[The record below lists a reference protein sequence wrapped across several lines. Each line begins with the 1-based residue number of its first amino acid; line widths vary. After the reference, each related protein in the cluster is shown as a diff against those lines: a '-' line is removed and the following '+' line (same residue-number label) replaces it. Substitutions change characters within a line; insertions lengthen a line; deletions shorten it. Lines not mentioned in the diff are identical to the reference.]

1 SIRKSSICASRRW
14 PSPASS
20 PMRST
25 SWPSSRPHSGSSRR
39 RPPRAR
45 ATVRLT
51 ATRRPRREG
60 SLSADPD
67 GAGRDTRLAGP
78 ARTATRLAP
87 RRPGQARA
95 LAPDRTRPHTPP
107 TLSPTRP
114 HTPPNS
120 PMSWAVRFAEAA
132 SLILLRS
139 TGLLHHAADHVH
151 SQASDSGGT
160 VNDESTETP
169 VRVTICAPDPITEA
183 GLTNQVTSQ
192 DSLRLVPWS
201 GRAGADVLVFCA
213 GDLAAERGIPTLRR
227 LASEVAKPVVLVVDK
242 IEEAD
247 LMSAVACRVVAVLP
261 RVATTGERLAH
272 AVRTAAAGGGMLP
285 PHMLGDLL
293 KHLEHLQREV

>member
-1 SIRKSSICASRRW
+1 
-14 PSPASS
+14 
-20 PMRST
+20 
-25 SWPSSRPHSGSSRR
+25 
-39 RPPRAR
+39 
-45 ATVRLT
+45 L
-51 ATRRPRREG
+51 
-60 SLSADPD
+60 
-67 GAGRDTRLAGP
+67 
-78 ARTATRLAP
+78 
-87 RRPGQARA
+87 
-95 LAPDRTRPHTPP
+95 
-107 TLSPTRP
+107 
-114 HTPPNS
+114 
-120 PMSWAVRFAEAA
+120 RFAEAA

-139 TGLLHHAADHVH
+139 TGLSHHAADRVH

-201 GRAGADVLVFCA
+201 GRAGADVLVFCV

-293 KHLEHLQREV
+293 KHLEHLQREVLDPIGANSAGLTTREIEVLRLMADGYDTAQIAEKMCYSERSVKHIIQGVTQRLNLRNRPHAVAYAVRAGLI